1 MLNNRTLQGF
11 LALAP
16 LVSLVFIFVGY
27 FVFIFS
33 LISNSSQLENK
44 PDDFPTEILGGIAV
58 IFIFIFLSVIIS
70 LLSLI
75 YFIIHA
81 AKNPNLEQNNMRLV
95 WILIIVLVSGIGNLI
110 YWIAEIQT
118 KKTKPIIP

>member
-33 LISNSSQLENK
+33 LISNSSLENK

-118 KKTKPIIP
+118 KKPKPVIP